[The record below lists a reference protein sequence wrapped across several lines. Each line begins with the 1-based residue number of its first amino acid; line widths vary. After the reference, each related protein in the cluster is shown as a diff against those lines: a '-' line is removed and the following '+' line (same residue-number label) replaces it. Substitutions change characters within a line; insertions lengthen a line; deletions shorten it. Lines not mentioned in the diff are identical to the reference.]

1 MLQLTS
7 NDYNLPVKVKIHMKL
22 LQFSLSIYKGTYT
35 KLKLVKLLNYSKFSL
50 AMEIIDTFLKNHNSH
65 LSKFAHLLQSN

>member
-22 LQFSLSIYKGTYT
+22 LQFSLSINKGT
-35 KLKLVKLLNYSKFSL
+35 
-50 AMEIIDTFLKNHNSH
+50 
-65 LSKFAHLLQSN
+65 